1 MLRDGILRATK
12 LTAEGAEEDTLRI
25 NALKNIIVASTPS
38 IKRAAKYNAIK
49 AIPIARDRRSSRST
63 SRQRRDD
70 DRTQQRSDSR
80 SRSRSR
86 SKSKTRLGTSEA
98 QQKGCRQK
106 EEPQQNKVS
115 CAGVT
120 SHSST
125 QHTRI
130 NNQSQ
135 SENQPEITKI
145 RQMVEMVMA
154 ENRALKAEILSL
166 KQANKDHLSTEFFEE
181 GTKVEVATQP
191 DRHMPINTTEGNPA
205 LNLCS
210 ALSPC
215 ANGSTCVD
223 LTHGFQCVCP
233 DGLRGLN
240 CEEDVDDCG
249 PGLCQN
255 GGTCVDGLNSFSC
268 FCPAGYAGSACEL
281 NVDDCAS
288 GPCQNGATCIDGV
301 NSYGCKCAKGFT
313 GKNCEKT
320 YHDCATRPCR
330 NGGSCFESLTG
341 FRCCCP
347 KGYRG
352 ETCETVE
359 HACLPN
365 PCRNNGTCLKKGDS
379 FACVCAPGYE
389 GRTCE
394 TDVDDCASAPCLNG
408 GTCVDGLASFTCR
421 CRGPYAGATCS
432 EVLSSEFTLHFPTAS
447 VLNFAKVPV
456 KRHLR
461 AITMSFHM
469 KTTQTKERGT
479 LLSYAFRDPRTND
492 VQDNAFAVSD
502 PNKLLL
508 YVFGESY
515 DTQTVANDGQ
525 WHHCAL
531 TWDSLDGQWVFY
543 WDQREKIRGLKAA
556 GEYVFEG
563 MLVVGQDQD
572 DVGSAFSGIEAYSGH
587 VAEVCSPWP
596 GLGR

>member
-1 MLRDGILRATK
+1 MCDDGLSTHTTGTTDKSAGARYAYLEHRLRTRRVAATEAAARLCECRRRLQRSSELIPREPEGQWSGTSRTRQRQRKPPRPARQPQLPREDIEIVLRPREGLDVSKISQGMLRDGILRARK

-38 IKRAAKYNAIK
+38 MERAAKYNAIK
-49 AIPIARDRRSSRST
+49 AIAIAHVTAFREFSKLQKISEDTGLALSPVYPHETTQAAMEATGTRRRKAAHAAPTTTQLVIGAARGRRPDNGEMTTGPSRGVIRDQGRGQGRNPRPGSGPAKRS
-63 SRQRRDD
+63 RRDVD
-70 DRTQQRSDSR
+70 KK
-80 SRSRSR
+80 
-86 SKSKTRLGTSEA
+86 KS
-98 QQKGCRQK
+98 
-106 EEPQQNKVS
+106 PN
-115 CAGVT
+115 
-120 SHSST
+120 
-125 QHTRI
+125 
-130 NNQSQ
+130 
-135 SENQPEITKI
+135 KI
-145 RQMVEMVMA
+145 RSLTKYMA
-154 ENRALKAEILSL
+154 LIIFGISLGEIIYVNTPVGYGSTPTVRTGTTLAPQPSL
-166 KQANKDHLSTEFFEE
+166 DST
-181 GTKVEVATQP
+181 
-191 DRHMPINTTEGNPA
+191 
-205 LNLCS
+205 

-249 PGLCQN
+249 P
-255 GGTCVDGLNSFSC
+255 
-268 FCPAGYAGSACEL
+268 GSACEL

-432 EVLSSEFTLHFPTAS
+432 EGEKS
-447 VLNFAKVPV
+447 VMP
-456 KRHLR
+456 
-461 AITMSFHM
+461 
-469 KTTQTKERGT
+469 
-479 LLSYAFRDPRTND
+479 
-492 VQDNAFAVSD
+492 
-502 PNKLLL
+502 
-508 YVFGESY
+508 
-515 DTQTVANDGQ
+515 
-525 WHHCAL
+525 
-531 TWDSLDGQWVFY
+531 
-543 WDQREKIRGLKAA
+543 
-556 GEYVFEG
+556 
-563 MLVVGQDQD
+563 
-572 DVGSAFSGIEAYSGH
+572 
-587 VAEVCSPWP
+587 
-596 GLGR
+596 